1 MPMVHVN
8 FFAVIAAAVI
18 NFIIGAIWYSPGVFG
33 STWMSLMGKRPED
46 MRSGA
51 GQAYAGVFVTALI
64 LAYVLARFISLAG
77 AHTIGDG
84 AQIGFWVWIGF
95 VATTS
100 VADVLFGGKPPKLWS
115 INNGYQ
121 LVSLVIIGAVLA
133 RWQ

>member
-1 MPMVHVN
+1 MPTVHIN
-8 FFAVIAAAVI
+8 FYAVIAAAVI
-18 NFIIGAIWYSPGVFG
+18 SFIIGAIWYSPGVFG
-33 STWMSLMGKRPED
+33 STWMALIGKRPED

-51 GQAYAGVFVTALI
+51 GQAYVGVFISALI

-100 VADVLFGGKPPKLWS
+100 VGGVLFAGMPPKLWS
-115 INNGYQ
+115 INNGFQ